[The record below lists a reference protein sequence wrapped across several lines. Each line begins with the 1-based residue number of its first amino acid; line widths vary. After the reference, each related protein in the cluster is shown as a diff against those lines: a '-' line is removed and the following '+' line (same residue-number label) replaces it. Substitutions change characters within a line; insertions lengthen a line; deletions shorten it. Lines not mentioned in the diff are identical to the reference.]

1 MTKENQA
8 VQSANQDELMNKL
21 WLAAYFS
28 DGVPAVLP
36 YTMDSSDTAEKLYK
50 ALKKIASVPLDSQCL
65 SHLEVVWLQTHPV
78 QGHKSL
84 RFELIPLKGCVK
96 ELFDK
101 RRQKL
106 LEIKACIK

>member
-1 MTKENQA
+1 MTNETQA
-8 VQSANQDELMNKL
+8 VQSATPEELMNKL
-21 WLAAYFS
+21 WLAAYFT
-28 DGVPAVLP
+28 DGAPAVLP
-36 YTMDSSDTAEKLYK
+36 YTMDSSASAEKLYK

-65 SHLEVVWLQTHPV
+65 SHLEVVWLQTHPT
-78 QGHKSL
+78 QGHKNL
-84 RFELIPLKGCVK
+84 KFELIPLRDCVK

>member
-1 MTKENQA
+1 MTKENQ
-8 VQSANQDELMNKL
+8 VVESTTPEELSNKL
-21 WLAAYFS
+21 WLAAYFT

-65 SHLEVVWLQTHPV
+65 SHLEVVWLQTHPT

-84 RFELIPLKGCVK
+84 RFELIPLKCCVK
-96 ELFDK
+96 EIFDK

-106 LEIKACIK
+106 LEIKSCIK